1 MLSVIKKLAY
11 IADVHLDEQFPKTVG
26 VDARKNWEKILED
39 IFRRRIKEIVIGGD
53 IGERDSLSWFF
64 KSLESFD
71 WLISLGNH
79 DSFSSIFPFWKKQQ
93 VVTVDTSFY
102 SRETDFFKYIFLD
115 SSKEIVDQEQLDWF
129 QKESITSKKI
139 LLFAHHPILPVPTF
153 TDKKFFLEGREK
165 IQSILHQIPNDVFIF
180 SGHYHMQ
187 DNRLDKN
194 INQYITPAV
203 SYQVEK
209 DPDEVKINNDS
220 FGYRIIELEKD
231 KLFTEVITFKI

>member
-1 MLSVIKKLAY
+1 MSKKFAY
-11 IADVHLDEQFPKTVG
+11 ITDVHLDEEFPKSKG
-26 VDARKNWEKILED
+26 VDARKNWEKVLED
-39 IFRRRIKEIVIGGD
+39 ISKRGITQIVIGGD
-53 IGERDSLSWFF
+53 IGARDSLSWFF
-64 KSLESFD
+64 KSLEPYD
-71 WLISLGNH
+71 WFISLGNH
-79 DSFSSIFPFWKKQQ
+79 DSFSSIFPYWKEQQ
-93 VVTVDTSFY
+93 VVAVDTSFY
-102 SRETDFFKYIFLD
+102 SIETDFFKYIFLD

-129 QKESITSKKI
+129 QKESIISKKI
-139 LLFAHHPILPVPTF
+139 VLFVHHPILPVSTL

-165 IQSILHQIPNDVFIF
+165 IRSILHQIPNDVFIF

-231 KLFTEVITFKI
+231 QLFAEVILF